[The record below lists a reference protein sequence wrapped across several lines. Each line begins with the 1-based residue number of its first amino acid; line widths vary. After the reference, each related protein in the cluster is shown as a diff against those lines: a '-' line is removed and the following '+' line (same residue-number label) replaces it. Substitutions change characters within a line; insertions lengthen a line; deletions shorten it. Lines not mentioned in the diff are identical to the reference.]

1 MTGPDPNPPDPLPP
15 YAALRDALTRAVA
28 GGHWWRRRPGT
39 RRPGRAGGFP
49 VAARRG
55 VFPVLAALAAVL
67 VLSLLG
73 IAAPWNA
80 GPPPAQGG
88 RAFDPGGP
96 VLLSPTPSPAA
107 PPALTNRQAA
117 GRRSPTPAP
126 GQSCPRALAVAVSA
140 DLARLVRELAGP
152 LAGGRCPQVAVTSHG
167 PSAVTGPVDHP
178 GGPPEADV
186 WIPASSLSLRLAGS
200 GSDFPTSG
208 SSLARTPVVIA
219 LPEPVADALTGFP
232 VWVLIY
238 QEVTGQAGRIP
249 RMSMPD
255 HRTTLGA
262 LAQVTLQ
269 QALRQYAEQDGGRAF
284 LSLINFRNHVAG
296 TDADVGA
303 LLDRLARTAP
313 AQASTEIGAFPVT
326 EQRLIAYHRRGAGS
340 VMVPMGTY
348 DANIEADYPLVIS
361 RSVTGRLAGVA
372 DQLRAQLRSPAAVQR
387 FVAAGFRPPDD
398 PHQIGTGQFPAG
410 YRDPF
415 PPDVDYPAP
424 VPLPDPAGWQGLVD
438 GWTWQG

>member
-15 YAALRDALTRAVA
+15 YAPLRDALTRAVA
-28 GGHWWRRRPGT
+28 GGRWWRRPPGR
-39 RRPGRAGGFP
+39 RRPVRAGRFP
-49 VAARRG
+49 PAGRRG
-55 VFPVLAALAAVL
+55 VFPVVAALGAVL

-88 RAFDPGGP
+88 RASDPGGP
-96 VLLSPTPSPAA
+96 VLLSPTQSPAE

-117 GRRSPTPAP
+117 GRRSPAP
-126 GQSCPRALAVAVSA
+126 RPPGEPCPRALAVAVSPEIA
-140 DLARLVRELAGP
+140 PLVRELAGA
-152 LAGGRCPQVAVTSHG
+152 LTGGACPQVAVTSHA
-167 PSAVTGPVDHP
+167 PSAVTGPVAHP
-178 GGPPEADV
+178 DGPPPADV
-186 WIPASSLSLRLAGS
+186 WIPASSLSLRLTG
-200 GSDFPTSG
+200 GEFPDTG

-219 LPEPVADALTGFP
+219 LPEPVADSLTGFP

-238 QEVTGQAGRIP
+238 QEVTGEAGRIP

-269 QALRQYAEQDGGRAF
+269 QALRQYVDQDDGRAF
-284 LSLINFRNHVAG
+284 LSLINFRNHVAS
-296 TDADVGA
+296 TGA
-303 LLDRLARTAP
+303 GVEVLLDRLATATP
-313 AQASTEIGAFPVT
+313 AQASTEIGAFPAT
-326 EQRLIAYHRRGAGS
+326 EQQLIAYHRRGGGAA
-340 VMVPMGTY
+340 VVPMGTY

-361 RSVTGRLAGVA
+361 RSVTGRLAGIA
-372 DQLRAQLRSPAAVQR
+372 DRLRAQLRSPAAVQR
-387 FVAAGFRPPDD
+387 FTEAGFRPPDA
-398 PHQIGTGQFPAG
+398 PQQIGAGSFPAG

-415 PPDVDYPAP
+415 PPDVDYPVP